1 MSRFAYPVTLDLH
14 GRPCLVVGGGAVA
27 ERKVTGLLEAGA
39 RVTVVSPTLS
49 AALMTLATDGRI
61 GWRPR
66 VYSSADTGGFF
77 LLMAATDDGEV
88 NATVAADARAAGV
101 LINAADDPAHCDF
114 ILPAVLTRGALT
126 VAVSTGGASPALS
139 RAVRDELETHFDR
152 EDYASLLEV
161 AADVRARLR
170 ERSAPQPWERWRQA
184 LDGEVRRLVSA
195 GRVDEA
201 RARLMERLDG

>member
-1 MSRFAYPVTLDLH
+1 MRYYPICVDMA
-14 GRPCLVVGGGAVA
+14 GRACLVVGGGVVA
-27 ERKVTGLLEAGA
+27 ERKASGLLESGA
-39 RVTVVSPTLS
+39 RVTVVSPAITARLE
-49 AALMTLATDGRI
+49 AWAHEGQIRVIRRGYEPGDLADQ
-61 GWRPR
+61 PL
-66 VYSSADTGGFF
+66 VFV
-77 LLMAATDDGEV
+77 ATDDGVV
-88 NATVAADARAAGV
+88 NAAVAADARAAGV

-114 ILPAVLTRGALT
+114 ILPAVLRRGALT

-161 AADVRARLR
+161 AADARARLR

-195 GRVDEA
+195 GRVGEA
-201 RARLMERLDG
+201 RARLMERLGG

>member
-1 MSRFAYPVTLDLH
+1 MRYYPICVDMA
-14 GRPCLVVGGGAVA
+14 GRACLVVGGGMVA
-27 ERKVTGLLEAGA
+27 ERKASGLLESGA
-39 RVTVVSPTLS
+39 RVTVVSP
-49 AALMTLATDGRI
+49 ALTARLEAWAHEGQIRVIRRGYEPGDLADQSL
-61 GWRPR
+61 
-66 VYSSADTGGFF
+66 VFV
-77 LLMAATDDGEV
+77 ATDDGEV

-101 LINAADDPAHCDF
+101 LTNAADDPAHCDF
-114 ILPAVLTRGALT
+114 IIPAVLTRGALT

-161 AADVRARLR
+161 AADARARLR

-201 RARLMERLDG
+201 RARLMERLGD

>member
-1 MSRFAYPVTLDLH
+1 MRYYPICVDMA
-14 GRPCLVVGGGAVA
+14 GRACLVVGGGVVA
-27 ERKVTGLLEAGA
+27 ERKASGLLESGA
-39 RVTVVSPTLS
+39 RVTVVSPTITARLE
-49 AALMTLATDGRI
+49 AWAHEGQIRVIRRGYEPGDLADQ
-61 GWRPR
+61 PL
-66 VYSSADTGGFF
+66 VFV
-77 LLMAATDDGEV
+77 ATDDGVV
-88 NATVAADARAAGV
+88 NAAVAADARAAGV

-114 ILPAVLTRGALT
+114 ILPAVLRRGALT

-161 AADVRARLR
+161 AADARARLR

-195 GRVDEA
+195 GRVGEA
-201 RARLMERLDG
+201 RARLMERLGG

>member
-1 MSRFAYPVTLDLH
+1 MRYYPICVDMA
-14 GRPCLVVGGGAVA
+14 GRACLVVGGGVVA
-27 ERKVTGLLEAGA
+27 ERKASGLLESGA
-39 RVTVVSPTLS
+39 RVTVVSPAITARLE
-49 AALMTLATDGRI
+49 AWAHEGQIRVIRRGYEPGDLADQSL
-61 GWRPR
+61 
-66 VYSSADTGGFF
+66 VFV
-77 LLMAATDDGEV
+77 ATDDGVV
-88 NATVAADARAAGV
+88 NAAVAADARAAGV

-114 ILPAVLTRGALT
+114 ILPAVLRRGALT

-161 AADVRARLR
+161 AADARARLR

-184 LDGEVRRLVSA
+184 LDGEVQRLVSA

>member
-1 MSRFAYPVTLDLH
+1 MRYYPVCVDMA
-14 GRPCLVVGGGAVA
+14 GRACLVVGGGAVA
-27 ERKVTGLLEAGA
+27 ERKASGLLESGA
-39 RVTVVSPTLS
+39 RVTVVSP
-49 AALMTLATDGRI
+49 ALTARLEAWAHEGQIRVIRRGYEIGDLADQSL
-61 GWRPR
+61 
-66 VYSSADTGGFF
+66 VFV
-77 LLMAATDDGEV
+77 ATDDGEV
-88 NATVAADARAAGV
+88 NAAVAADARAAGV

-114 ILPAVLTRGALT
+114 IIPAVLTRGALT

-161 AADVRARLR
+161 AADARARLR

>member
-1 MSRFAYPVTLDLH
+1 MRYYPICVDMA
-14 GRPCLVVGGGAVA
+14 GRACLVVGGGIVA
-27 ERKVTGLLEAGA
+27 ERKVTGLLESGA
-39 RVTVVSPTLS
+39 RVTVVSP
-49 AALMTLATDGRI
+49 ALTARLEAWAHEGQIRVIRRGYETGDLADQSLVFI
-61 GWRPR
+61 
-66 VYSSADTGGFF
+66 
-77 LLMAATDDGEV
+77 ATDDGEV

-114 ILPAVLTRGALT
+114 IIPAVLTRGALT

-139 RAVRDELETHFDR
+139 RAVRDELETHLDR

-161 AADVRARLR
+161 AADARARLR

-195 GRVDEA
+195 GRVGEA
-201 RARLMERLDG
+201 RARLMERLGG

>member
-1 MSRFAYPVTLDLH
+1 MRYYPVCVDMA
-14 GRPCLVVGGGAVA
+14 GRACLVVGGGAVA
-27 ERKVTGLLEAGA
+27 ERKASGLLESGS
-39 RVTVVSPTLS
+39 RVTVVSP
-49 AALMTLATDGRI
+49 ALTARLEAWAREGQIRAIRRGYEPGDLADQSL
-61 GWRPR
+61 
-66 VYSSADTGGFF
+66 VFV
-77 LLMAATDDGEV
+77 ATDDGAV
-88 NATVAADARAAGV
+88 NAAVAADARAAGV

-161 AADVRARLR
+161 AADARARLR

-195 GRVDEA
+195 GRVGEA
-201 RARLMERLDG
+201 RARLMERLGG

>member
-1 MSRFAYPVTLDLH
+1 MRYYPICVDMA
-14 GRPCLVVGGGAVA
+14 GRACLVVGGGAVA
-27 ERKVTGLLEAGA
+27 ERKASGLLESDA
-39 RVTVVSPTLS
+39 RVTVVSP
-49 AALMTLATDGRI
+49 ALTARLEAWAREWQIRAIRRGYEPGDLADQSL
-61 GWRPR
+61 
-66 VYSSADTGGFF
+66 VFV
-77 LLMAATDDGEV
+77 ATDDGAV

-161 AADVRARLR
+161 AADARARLR

-201 RARLMERLDG
+201 RARLMERLSG

>member
-1 MSRFAYPVTLDLH
+1 MRYYPICVDMA
-14 GRPCLVVGGGAVA
+14 GRACLVVGGGMVA
-27 ERKVTGLLEAGA
+27 ERKASGLLESGA
-39 RVTVVSPTLS
+39 RVTVVSP
-49 AALMTLATDGRI
+49 ALTARLEAWVHEGQIRVIRRGYETGDLADQSL
-61 GWRPR
+61 
-66 VYSSADTGGFF
+66 VFV
-77 LLMAATDDGEV
+77 ATDDGEV

-101 LINAADDPAHCDF
+101 LTNAADDPAHCDF
-114 ILPAVLTRGALT
+114 IIPAVLTRGALT

-139 RAVRDELETHFDR
+139 RAVRDELEAHFDR

-161 AADVRARLR
+161 AADARARLR

-201 RARLMERLDG
+201 RARLMERLSG

>member
-1 MSRFAYPVTLDLH
+1 MRYYPICVDMA
-14 GRPCLVVGGGAVA
+14 GRACLVVGGGMVA
-27 ERKVTGLLEAGA
+27 ERKASGLLESGA
-39 RVTVVSPTLS
+39 RVTMVSP
-49 AALMTLATDGRI
+49 ALTARLEAWAHEGQIRVIRRGYEPGDLADQSL
-61 GWRPR
+61 
-66 VYSSADTGGFF
+66 VFV
-77 LLMAATDDGEV
+77 ATDDGAV

-114 ILPAVLTRGALT
+114 ILPAVLRRGALT

-161 AADVRARLR
+161 AADARARLR

-184 LDGEVRRLVSA
+184 LDSEVRRLVSA

-201 RARLMERLDG
+201 RAWLMERLDG

>member
-1 MSRFAYPVTLDLH
+1 MRYYPVCVDMA
-14 GRPCLVVGGGAVA
+14 GRACLVVGGGAVA
-27 ERKVTGLLEAGA
+27 ERKASGLLESGA
-39 RVTVVSPTLS
+39 RVTVVSP
-49 AALMTLATDGRI
+49 ALTARLEAWAHEGQIRVIRRGYEIGDLADQSL
-61 GWRPR
+61 
-66 VYSSADTGGFF
+66 VFV
-77 LLMAATDDGEV
+77 ATDDGEV
-88 NATVAADARAAGV
+88 NAAVAADARAAGV

-114 ILPAVLTRGALT
+114 IIPAVLTRGALT

-161 AADVRARLR
+161 AADARARLR

-195 GRVDEA
+195 GWVDEA

>member
-1 MSRFAYPVTLDLH
+1 MRYYPVCVDMA
-14 GRPCLVVGGGAVA
+14 GRACLVVGGGAVA
-27 ERKVTGLLEAGA
+27 ERKASGLLESGA
-39 RVTVVSPTLS
+39 RVTVVSP
-49 AALMTLATDGRI
+49 ALTARLEAWAREGQIRAIRRGYEPGDLADQSL
-61 GWRPR
+61 
-66 VYSSADTGGFF
+66 VFV
-77 LLMAATDDGEV
+77 ATDDGAV
-88 NATVAADARAAGV
+88 NAAVAADARAAGV

-114 ILPAVLTRGALT
+114 IIPAVLRRGALT

-161 AADVRARLR
+161 AADARARLR

-195 GRVDEA
+195 GRVGEA
-201 RARLMERLDG
+201 RARLMERLGG

>member
-1 MSRFAYPVTLDLH
+1 MRYYPICVDMA
-14 GRPCLVVGGGAVA
+14 GRACLVVGGGMVA
-27 ERKVTGLLEAGA
+27 ERKASGLLESGA
-39 RVTVVSPTLS
+39 RVTVVSP
-49 AALMTLATDGRI
+49 ALTARLEAWAHEGQIRIIRRGYEPGDLADQSL
-61 GWRPR
+61 
-66 VYSSADTGGFF
+66 VFV
-77 LLMAATDDGEV
+77 ATNDGEV

-114 ILPAVLTRGALT
+114 IIPAVLTRGALT

-161 AADVRARLR
+161 AADARARLR

>member
-1 MSRFAYPVTLDLH
+1 MRYYPICVDMA
-14 GRPCLVVGGGAVA
+14 GRACLVVGGGMVA
-27 ERKVTGLLEAGA
+27 ERKASGLLESGA
-39 RVTVVSPTLS
+39 RVTVVSP
-49 AALMTLATDGRI
+49 ALTARLEAWAHEGQIRVIRRGYEPGDLADQSL
-61 GWRPR
+61 
-66 VYSSADTGGFF
+66 VFV
-77 LLMAATDDGEV
+77 ATDDGEV
-88 NATVAADARAAGV
+88 NATVAADARAAGA
-101 LINAADDPAHCDF
+101 LTNAADDPAHCDF
-114 ILPAVLTRGALT
+114 IIPAVLTRGALT

-161 AADVRARLR
+161 AADARARLR

>member
-1 MSRFAYPVTLDLH
+1 MRYYPICVDMA
-14 GRPCLVVGGGAVA
+14 GRACLVVGGGVVA
-27 ERKVTGLLEAGA
+27 ERKASGLLESGA
-39 RVTVVSPTLS
+39 RVTVVSPAITARLE
-49 AALMTLATDGRI
+49 AWAHEGQIRVIRRGYEPGDLADQSL
-61 GWRPR
+61 
-66 VYSSADTGGFF
+66 VFV
-77 LLMAATDDGEV
+77 ATDDGVV
-88 NATVAADARAAGV
+88 NAAVAADARAAGV

-114 ILPAVLTRGALT
+114 ILPAVLRRGALT

-161 AADVRARLR
+161 AADARARLR

-195 GRVDEA
+195 GRLDEA